1 MLEDCQAR
9 KRQAQQATLSLP
21 VSEVACKRYYDDL
34 PTSGSDGGR
43 AFRDLEWEALA
54 EIKAPMGPS
63 ILCER
68 RRF

>member
-9 KRQAQQATLSLP
+9 KRQAEQATLSLP

-54 EIKAPMGPS
+54 LLK
-63 ILCER
+63 
-68 RRF
+68 